1 MVLCIYYY
9 FILFHLYRRSIL
21 QNMIINNHK
30 KQPTV
35 LPIINLINKH
45 NILQILKDGYVNKIE
60 HDIKFK
66 DIRNEILKVNPTIIS
81 DDFFDYINI
90 RIKLFYL
97 F

>member
-1 MVLCIYYY
+1 MVLCIFYY
-9 FILFHLYRRSIL
+9 FILLYNRRSIL

-30 KQPTV
+30 KQPAV

-45 NILQILKDGYVNKIE
+45 NIQQILKDGYVDKIE

-66 DIRNEILKVNPTIIS
+66 DIRNEILKLNPTIII

-90 RIKLFYL
+90 RI
-97 F
+97 